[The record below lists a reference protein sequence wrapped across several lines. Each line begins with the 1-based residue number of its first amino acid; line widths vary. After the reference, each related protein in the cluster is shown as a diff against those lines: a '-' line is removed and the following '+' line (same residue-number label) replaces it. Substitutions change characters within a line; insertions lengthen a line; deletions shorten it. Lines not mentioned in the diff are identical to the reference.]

1 MRHPINSDGR
11 PDSRSTRPRCEP
23 SKRPIYSNAMQKLRW
38 GIIGTGN
45 IAKQFADGVLRSE
58 KTVLAAVASRSL
70 ESAEL
75 FAKQFGIS
83 QSYGDYQAILA
94 DKSVDA
100 IYLSLPNSMHH
111 EWTIRALTSGKHVL
125 CEKPLAATVKEAAE
139 MFAAAKASNRRL
151 VEAFMYR
158 AHPQTQ
164 KIIETV
170 RSGAIG
176 TVKNIRTSFCYRV
189 RNWQGNIRFS
199 PALQGGAMMDVGC
212 YCVNFSRLIAGC
224 DPSEVR
230 AVATLHESGVDELT
244 TVGMQYPNGITAQ
257 FTVGMMLQADNSA
270 HICGDEG
277 YLVAGWPWK
286 PAPPSTSIIVRGA
299 IPPRQDAT
307 AGPPVAPEPRVIEVN
322 NAKPL
327 YAIEADAFA
336 DTVLNDAEPFTT
348 EVETLGVVGVLEEVQ
363 RQIRHN

>member
-1 MRHPINSDGR
+1 
-11 PDSRSTRPRCEP
+11 
-23 SKRPIYSNAMQKLRW
+23 MQKLRW
-38 GIIGTGN
+38 GIVGTGN
-45 IAKQFADGVLRSE
+45 IAGQFAEGVLRSDRTE
-58 KTVLAAVASRSL
+58 LAAVASRNA
-70 ESAEL
+70 ESASS
-75 FAKQFGIS
+75 FASRFRIGS
-83 QSYGDYQAILA
+83 VHGDYQSILS
-94 DKSVDA
+94 DKRVDA

-111 EWTIRALTSGKHVL
+111 EWTIRALTAGKHVL
-125 CEKPLAATVKEAAE
+125 CEKPLASSMPEAAE

-158 AHPQTQ
+158 AHPQTRA
-164 KIIETV
+164 IVDAV
-170 RSGAIG
+170 RRGAVG

-199 PALQGGAMMDVGC
+199 RELQGGAMMDVGC

-224 DPSEVR
+224 DPVEVR
-230 AVATLHESGVDELT
+230 AVATMHESGVDEMT
-244 TVGMQYPNGITAQ
+244 TVAMRYPNGITAN

-286 PAPPSTSIIVRGA
+286 PAPPSTNFVIRGA

-307 AGPPVAPEPRVIEVN
+307 AGPPVAPEPKVIEVN
-322 NAKPL
+322 STKPL

-348 EVETLGVVGVLEEVQ
+348 EVETLGVVGVLEEIE
-363 RQIRHN
+363 RQIRHA